1 MDRISKVVNKVE
13 IKKKPLKM
21 KSNGCCFL
29 FCFVLTKDGLFV
41 SFLGRIYKFHDGWQF
56 TLAILDGV
64 RGSTECV
71 FVFSFPV
78 VL

>member
-1 MDRISKVVNKVE
+1 MDRILKFVNKVE
-13 IKKKPLKM
+13 IKKMPLKM

-41 SFLGRIYKFHDGWQF
+41 SFLGRIYRFHDGWQF
-56 TLAILDGV
+56 TLAISDVV

-71 FVFSFPV
+71 FIFLFP
-78 VL
+78 LL